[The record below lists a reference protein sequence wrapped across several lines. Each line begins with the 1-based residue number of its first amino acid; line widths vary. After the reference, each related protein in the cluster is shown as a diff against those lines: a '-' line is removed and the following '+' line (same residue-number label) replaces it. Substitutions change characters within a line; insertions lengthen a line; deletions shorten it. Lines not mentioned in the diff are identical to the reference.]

1 MEKRPKVGIALG
13 AGSARGYAHIGVLKV
28 LKREGIPVDFI
39 AGTSMGSLIGAVYA
53 NQIDLDMME
62 QLAIHLKRGTWL
74 DFTVPKMGFLVGKKV
89 QELVL
94 LLTHRKKI
102 EELSIPLAIVTTD
115 LHTGKSVVFTEGP
128 TDLAV
133 RASISIPGIFEPVP
147 WNGKLLV
154 DGGVVDRI
162 PISTVRKMGA
172 DVIIGVDVLAKS
184 KHVPIHNIF
193 DVISQTLLIMERE
206 ILHQKLLYADVI
218 IHPEVSDIS
227 LSAFTQIDECI
238 RRGEIAAE
246 QMLPQIRERITNWR
260 GETKE

>member
-1 MEKRPKVGIALG
+1 MEQRPKVGIALG
-13 AGSARGYAHIGVLKV
+13 AGAARGYAHIGVLKV
-28 LKREGIPVDFI
+28 LKKEGIPIDYI

-53 NQIDLDMME
+53 NGIDLDMME
-62 QLAIHLKRGTWL
+62 QLAIHLKRNTWL
-74 DFTVPKMGFLVGKKV
+74 DFTIPKMGFLVGKKA

-102 EELSIPLAIVTTD
+102 EELAIPLAVVATD
-115 LHTGKSVVFTEGP
+115 LHTGERVVFTEGP

-133 RASISIPGIFEPVP
+133 RASISIPGIFEPVS

-154 DGGVVDRI
+154 DGGVVDRV

-172 DVIIGVDVLAKS
+172 DVVIAVDVLSRS

-193 DVISQTLLIMERE
+193 EVISQTLLIMERE
-206 ILHQKLLYADVI
+206 ILNQKLLYADVM

-238 RRGEIAAE
+238 QRGEIAAE
-246 QMLPQIRERITNWR
+246 QMLPQIHECITNWR